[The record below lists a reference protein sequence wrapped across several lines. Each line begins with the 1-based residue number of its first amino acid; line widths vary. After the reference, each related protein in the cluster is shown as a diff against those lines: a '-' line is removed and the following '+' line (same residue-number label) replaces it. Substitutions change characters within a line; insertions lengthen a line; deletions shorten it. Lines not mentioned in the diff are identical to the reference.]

1 MENKELITK
10 AIKYIQGNPKDN
22 LSLDSIASN
31 AGFSLTY
38 FDALF
43 QKHTGYSPVEYSR
56 VYKLTRCA
64 LELRRTEKTVLNI
77 ALEFGYQSPESF
89 SRAFKSFYGLSPSDY
104 RDKYSDKAVTGHD
117 LSSKISLSR
126 FGKEFPELKPVD
138 REIALDF
145 LFTHDPVKYGE
156 DLVGLT
162 VAETAVFTLD
172 DSRDPN
178 SFIYVS
184 DYNDAEP
191 IIDLVCVDEASAV
204 RYLEL
209 LSKNDN
215 FKFTIHVDCGTI
227 WESFDAAAAKAGL
240 TCKISYDMLYRGEA
254 PEFADLEFIRELN
267 ADDLPSIRQFMERG
281 GCSECHVRAIQI
293 SFERKGNIGL
303 RPVGLFEDG
312 AIAALAMPT
321 LDVIRDFRKYDIGA
335 IFILDK
341 TDTER
346 KANEIW
352 RYAIGMCLGDNA
364 RIGSAGAKDDDS
376 PLGVKAC
383 ETAGLVKVSEC
394 RRYGKQ

>member
-22 LSLDSIASN
+22 LSLESIASN

-104 RDKYSDKAVTGHD
+104 RDKYSDKAVTWHD

-215 FKFTIHVDCGTI
+215 FKFTIHVDCGTN

-240 TCKISYDMLYRGEA
+240 TCKTSYDMLYRGEA

-281 GCSECHVRAIQI
+281 GCSECQPQSSRHRNCSATAIVPSLQSLCRRNHI
-293 SFERKGNIGL
+293 
-303 RPVGLFEDG
+303 VT
-312 AIAALAMPT
+312 AIALPREST
-321 LDVIRDFRKYDIGA
+321 TPCRFRCSSPSSTCVRDA
-335 IFILDK
+335 P
-341 TDTER
+341 
-346 KANEIW
+346 
-352 RYAIGMCLGDNA
+352 
-364 RIGSAGAKDDDS
+364 S
-376 PLGVKAC
+376 PP
-383 ETAGLVKVSEC
+383 
-394 RRYGKQ
+394 RFP